1 MGVEIGG
8 KWSLPEKALHI
19 NCLELLAVKNAIPTF
34 TKNKQL
40 DCIYIQ
46 MDKTAVLP
54 MTELLCC
61 PSECDIFAENG
72 SHKKLKFDENKHRNL
87 ELINHQSDDDLSQTP
102 FWKEFE
108 K

>member
-1 MGVEIGG
+1 
-8 KWSLPEKALHI
+8 
-19 NCLELLAVKNAIPTF
+19 
-34 TKNKQL
+34 
-40 DCIYIQ
+40 
-46 MDKTAVLP
+46 MDNTAVLP

-61 PSECDIFAENG
+61 PSECGIFAENG